1 MHCNDGAARSGI
13 TVAADLFLY
22 VVDHNQVIESNF
34 ESCIYSAFHKIN
46 TTTFLRIKIL
56 IFFAFRNS
64 IFLV

>member
-34 ESCIYSAFHKIN
+34 ES
-46 TTTFLRIKIL
+46 
-56 IFFAFRNS
+56 
-64 IFLV
+64 FLVVFITHFIKKTRRLSYGLKF

>member
-34 ESCIYSAFHKIN
+34 ES
-46 TTTFLRIKIL
+46 
-56 IFFAFRNS
+56 
-64 IFLV
+64 FLVVFITHFIK